1 VEDFP
6 VERYGA
12 VAFSIDNIGFVGT
25 GYNGSTLLDFYKYT
39 PGSGW
44 AAIANYP
51 SKVREAVAFVIDN
64 KGYVCTGEKNGEAID
79 DFHMYDPANDS
90 WTPKRKISNSSDEKF
105 DDDYTIVRQKAV
117 AFVIGGKG
125 YVTTGDFGGLK
136 SDTWEYDVTL
146 DEWTERT
153 SFEGKSRNNAV
164 AFTLGDRGFIATGV
178 NGASAF
184 YDDLFEFKPAD
195 EFNED
200 D

>member
-1 VEDFP
+1 
-6 VERYGA
+6 
-12 VAFSIDNIGFVGT
+12 
-25 GYNGSTLLDFYKYT
+25 
-39 PGSGW
+39 
-44 AAIANYP
+44 
-51 SKVREAVAFVIDN
+51 
-64 KGYVCTGEKNGEAID
+64 
-79 DFHMYDPANDS
+79 
-90 WTPKRKISNSSDEKF
+90 
-105 DDDYTIVRQKAV
+105 VRQKAV
-117 AFVIGGKG
+117 AFVIAGKG